1 MIKQYRINE
10 VKKSQQLP
18 VVYSEKESAQICG
31 DLG

>member
-18 VVYSEKESAQICG
+18 VVYSDDVINKIDE
-31 DLG
+31 